1 MMEEDVV
8 SNLAVRIKLRLTV
21 WEFIIPV
28 TPSLPAVI
36 GVSDTVIEDRFGVE
50 HGSEKWYEKLDLHF
64 KWLLQYRISPYFC
77 RWGESMRVLTYTSP
91 WPGIAN
97 PLLNCSCTIC
107 MCFALC
113 MLIILLHTL
122 SFPFAF
128 HFIVSQLIIQSL
140 MNIFLIQGLRL
151 MQYHI
156 DKLWQGMHVLSH
168 SSFC

>member
-50 HGSEKWYEKLDLHF
+50 HGSEEWYKKLDLHF

-77 RWGESMRVLTYTSP
+77 KWGEGMRVLTYTSP

-97 PLLNCSCTIC
+97 PRLTCLCTVCICSV
-107 MCFALC
+107 LGK
-113 MLIILLHTL
+113 LVILLHTL
-122 SFPFAF
+122 EL
-128 HFIVSQLIIQSL
+128 FICTPLFWFRS
-140 MNIFLIQGLRL
+140 G
-151 MQYHI
+151 
-156 DKLWQGMHVLSH
+156 
-168 SSFC
+168 SSED

>member
-77 RWGESMRVLTYTSP
+77 KWGENMRVLTYTSP
-91 WPGIAN
+91 WPGIA
-97 PLLNCSCTIC
+97 IV
-107 MCFALC
+107 MHH
-113 MLIILLHTL
+113 LIILLQIL
-122 SFPFAF
+122 ISSPFAF
-128 HFIVSQLIIQSL
+128 HFFWFCSRSSQ
-140 MNIFLIQGLRL
+140 
-151 MQYHI
+151 
-156 DKLWQGMHVLSH
+156 V
-168 SSFC
+168 

>member
-1 MMEEDVV
+1 MMEEDAV

-77 RWGESMRVLTYTSP
+77 KWGENMRVLTYTSP
-91 WPGIAN
+91 WPGIA
-97 PLLNCSCTIC
+97 IV
-107 MCFALC
+107 MHH
-113 MLIILLHTL
+113 LIILLQIL
-122 SFPFAF
+122 SSPFAF
-128 HFIVSQLIIQSL
+128 LVSQLSIPSL
-140 MNIFLIQGLRL
+140 MNISLIQGLRL
-151 MQYHI
+151 MQYLI
-156 DKLWQGMHVLSH
+156 DKL
-168 SSFC
+168 